1 MAESLRRD
9 YTTDRMTLTFRL
21 KDDEGNERSRS
32 SAKNTSGVRQPRP
45 LRRMICAA
53 LIFGIIS
60 SECFVPR
67 ALGGGFRCLL
77 PGASTFPPLRFPQ
90 SIAVPL
96 LSLGALDRRPSFVSA
111 VGRRR
116 PDPMVSRSRGD
127 VTDRPPHLGF
137 VSVRH

>member
-60 SECFVPR
+60 SECFVPMTPEEMSR
-67 ALGGGFRCLL
+67 
-77 PGASTFPPLRFPQ
+77 TTM
-90 SIAVPL
+90 SIECGHTVGD
-96 LSLGALDRRPSFVSA
+96 SL
-111 VGRRR
+111 
-116 PDPMVSRSRGD
+116 
-127 VTDRPPHLGF
+127 TK
-137 VSVRH
+137 